1 MPISQQ
7 SISFGGV
14 LLVVMIYFVYAL
26 HKLNQKNQLTEY
38 VKSIIAED
46 SHNLIDKVVKN
57 SAYFDPKQNV
67 TAKDYHFL
75 IKVVSS
81 FKDNLNADFIQ
92 DRLSPNSKLLKLSS
106 DDYLFAHLFY
116 FIADHKFDE
125 IFWGQPL
132 YGEISRE
139 QIGQGDYVSLNTFTE
154 FGISLMKFYY
164 LITLICEN
172 NKIISESISIGL
184 SSRILDEINAES
196 FELCN
201 F

>member
-14 LLVVMIYFVYAL
+14 LLIVMIYFVCAL
-26 HKLNQKNQLTEY
+26 HKLNQKNRLTEY

-46 SHNLIDKVVKN
+46 SRNLIDKVVKN
-57 SAYFDPKQNV
+57 CACLNPAQNI
-67 TAKDYHFL
+67 TAKDYRFL
-75 IKVVSS
+75 IKVIAL
-81 FKDNLNADFIQ
+81 FKDNLNADFMQ

-106 DDYLFAHLFY
+106 DDYLFARLFY
-116 FIADHKFDE
+116 FIADHEFDE

-132 YGEISRE
+132 YDEISRE
-139 QIGQGDYVSLNTFTE
+139 QISQGDYVSLNTFTE
-154 FGISLMKFYY
+154 FGFSLMKFFY
-164 LITLICEN
+164 LIILICEN
-172 NKIISESISIGL
+172 NKIISENISDGL
-184 SSRILDEINAES
+184 SSRVLDRINAES